1 MIFAKPMPECF
12 EKTLIRICY
21 CLSILE
27 IVSKDESEIRV
38 KSNALFIETKE
49 KMLGLL
55 KEDLNKI
62 K

>member
-1 MIFAKPMPECF
+1 MPECF